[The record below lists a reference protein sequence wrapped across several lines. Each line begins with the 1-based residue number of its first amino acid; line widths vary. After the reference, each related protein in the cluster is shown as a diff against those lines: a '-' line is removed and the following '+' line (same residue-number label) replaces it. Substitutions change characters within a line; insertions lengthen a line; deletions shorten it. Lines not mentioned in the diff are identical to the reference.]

1 MAASGDCVALIQA
14 AMAKLGVQ
22 GRKTST
28 SALQQIE
35 RARALVQEGRR
46 LGGAGK
52 EGEGQQQHQPP
63 LTLEHVQRVV
73 DLYREAI
80 ECLASVTDDR
90 RQTQEVMA
98 MLHAFLSQPAVQAVL
113 EQAPPPPPLPST
125 PPSFSSSSGSSS
137 RVGAF
142 MSRLSAVPKGLGMPP
157 RKGPVL
163 PRIDAALHAQE
174 DDDGLAREER
184 NLLRNGLSRLKSLLE
199 VGDGGGSARRR
210 LGSRGSD
217 AVGGLDLSVSG
228 DSAASEEEAG
238 GEAGAQGV
246 DDSVGA
252 VLEDLERT
260 VAEATRAFEKLS
272 SPEKPTEPAAHE
284 EREEE
289 EEGAAGPV
297 SAATAL
303 QEEGGGKGKG
313 AGATAEAAD
322 EEEIV
327 I

>member
-22 GRKTST
+22 GRKSST

-35 RARALVQEGRR
+35 RARALVQEARR
-46 LGGAGK
+46 LGGAGE
-52 EGEGQQQHQPP
+52 EGEGQQHQLP

-73 DLYREAI
+73 DLYRESI
-80 ECLASVTDDR
+80 EALSSVSEDR
-90 RQTQEVMA
+90 RHTQEVMA
-98 MLHAFLSQPAVQAVL
+98 MLHAFLSQPTVQAVL
-113 EQAPPPPPLPST
+113 EQAPPPPPPPTPS
-125 PPSFSSSSGSSS
+125 SSSSGSSS
-137 RVGAF
+137 GVGAF
-142 MSRLSAVPKGLGMPP
+142 MSRLSAVPKGLGLPP

-174 DDDGLAREER
+174 DDDGLAHEER
-184 NLLRNGLSRLKSLLE
+184 NLLKHGLSRLKSLLE
-199 VGDGGGSARRR
+199 VGDGEGSARRR

-238 GEAGAQGV
+238 GEVGAQGV

-260 VAEATRAFEKLS
+260 VAEATSAFEKLS
-272 SPEKPTEPAAHE
+272 SPEKPTELATQQAAHE
-284 EREEE
+284 ERE

-313 AGATAEAAD
+313 EGATAEAD